1 MNISEFNFVNM
12 QDGLQICKEWF
23 FSYILNGKKQQRET
37 AECNM
42 KLNMKL
48 NMNNVSKSKIKPR
61 LRRKEN
67 GSRKKSVLAYR
78 GIK

>member
-23 FSYILNGKKQQRET
+23 FSYSLNGKRQQRET

-42 KLNMKL
+42 
-48 NMNNVSKSKIKPR
+48 NNVSKSKMKPR

-67 GSRKKSVLAYR
+67 GNRKKSVLAYR
-78 GIK
+78 VIK

>member
-1 MNISEFNFVNM
+1 MNISEYNFVNM

-23 FSYILNGKKQQRET
+23 FSYSLNGKRQQRET
-37 AECNM
+37 AESSKRNA
-42 KLNMKL
+42 
-48 NMNNVSKSKIKPR
+48 SKSKIKPR

>member
-12 QDGLQICKEWF
+12 QDGLQICKEWL
-23 FSYILNGKKQQRET
+23 FSYSLNGKRQQREA
-37 AECNM
+37 AEC
-42 KLNMKL
+42 NMKL

-61 LRRKEN
+61 LRREIN
-67 GSRKKSVLAYR
+67 GNRKKSVLAYR